1 MSSATKSKRNTFST
15 ERFVW
20 ELQRAFYSFRN
31 GPVLAILLFQI
42 AAFVV
47 VHAKGAGTIYRD
59 MIGILF
65 LITLISWFFTSVIH
79 GNKRILICALLLL
92 TVGTM
97 LQCIM
102 EQEQIVKKP
111 ELLSTGN
118 PAAGLQLQYL
128 LGFAAGLLAAGCYL
142 RWKQIAGMR
151 MCRILVI
158 LSLGLSVFTLV
169 ASRAVGNVRNWI
181 HIGGLSIQTTELVKI
196 LYRGG
201 SSGDYPKAV
210 PAENPCFLRDYGAG
224 DSHAGCPE

>member
-65 LITLISWFFTSVIH
+65 LITLISWFFTSVIQ

-111 ELLSTGN
+111 ELLSAGN

-151 MCRILVI
+151 MCRIGAVRLYSGRLPGSGKCAQLDPYRRSVHSDYGTGKD
-158 LSLGLSVFTLV
+158 SLCV
-169 ASRAVGNVRNWI
+169 
-181 HIGGLSIQTTELVKI
+181 
-196 LYRGG
+196 YRGG

-224 DSHAGCPE
+224 DPHAGCPE